1 MLFSLG
7 VTVDDNDKQ
16 HLRNNYIEIE
26 KMIRGFKDALVDI
39 IEVDRL
45 LLARAFSTIL
55 AELIRE
61 VDEDR

>member
-1 MLFSLG
+1 M
-7 VTVDDNDKQ
+7 DDNDKQ

-39 IEVDRL
+39 IEVDRS

-55 AELIRE
+55 TELIRE

>member
-1 MLFSLG
+1 M
-7 VTVDDNDKQ
+7 DDNDKQ

>member
-1 MLFSLG
+1 M
-7 VTVDDNDKQ
+7 DDNDKQ

-55 AELIRE
+55 AELKRE